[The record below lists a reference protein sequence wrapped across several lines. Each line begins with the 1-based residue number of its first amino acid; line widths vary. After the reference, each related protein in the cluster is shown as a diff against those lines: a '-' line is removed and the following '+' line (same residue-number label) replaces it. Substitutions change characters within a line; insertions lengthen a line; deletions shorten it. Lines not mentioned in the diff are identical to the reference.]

1 MRRTRRPVSGL
12 ATVSLLL
19 FIRPK
24 ADQWSR
30 HDEGGFNPAELL
42 EGFGELF
49 LMFLELLGT
58 L

>member
-1 MRRTRRPVSGL
+1 MT
-12 ATVSLLL
+12 ASLLL

-30 HDEGGFNPAELL
+30 HDEGGFNPVEFL
-42 EGFGELF
+42 EGFGELIYLIF
-49 LMFLELLGT
+49 EMLGA